1 MPGEATRPPQQFLPP
16 PQKVLSLLFNFKS
29 DFFHEDLFSTSKL
42 KLKVKREHKT
52 SEAFRSFLRRFK
64 KQVLNL
70 NVPESHL
77 QGP

>member
-1 MPGEATRPPQQFLPP
+1 MGKPRVHPSSFSPHHGKCYP
-16 PQKVLSLLFNFKS
+16 LLFNFKS

-52 SEAFRSFLRRFK
+52 SEAFRSFLRRFE
-64 KQVLNL
+64 KQVPNL

-77 QGP
+77 QGPQ